1 VKHALEVR
9 KSLACGNYARFF
21 KLYLSAPNMG
31 TYLMEIFIEKHRI
44 LCLQKLCFANQ
55 NSNLDIVRLTT
66 VLGFESQEDLL
77 KLLETIGCTLLEDKK
92 ILDCRGSLAKLK
104 AAPLKVKRCEK

>member
-1 VKHALEVR
+1 
-9 KSLACGNYARFF
+9 
-21 KLYLSAPNMG
+21 MG

-44 LCLQKLCFANQ
+44 MCLQKLCFANQ

-66 VLGFESQEDLL
+66 LLGFEKQDDLL
-77 KLLETIGCTLLEDKK
+77 KLLETIGCNLLEDKK